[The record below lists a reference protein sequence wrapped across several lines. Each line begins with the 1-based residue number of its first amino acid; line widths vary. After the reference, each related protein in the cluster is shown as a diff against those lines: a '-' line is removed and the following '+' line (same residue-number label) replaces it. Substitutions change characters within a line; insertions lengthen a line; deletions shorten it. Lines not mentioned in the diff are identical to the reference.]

1 MRPPARA
8 LRGRRAAATSRPRRG
23 KEDQQK
29 GRRDAHGDGAAS
41 KPPPPPPSNPLTSSS
56 SLSNNKQ
63 SLMPLEDVQ
72 SFLETRFDM
81 INWFMR
87 QGYPEAA
94 WAPAPQPS
102 LASAAAL
109 PAAAALPSSASAA
122 SAQQPAADAPQTHP
136 TRRRDALL
144 LLDFDRT
151 IVDYDAGERLVGELA
166 PELAPQLAAL
176 QMPADFVPLTND
188 VLAEMARRG
197 VTRERL
203 LEELKLMGSEVP
215 EGAARMLRWA
225 AERKAAARQRA
236 RQQRREREGAGAAA
250 AAAAPLPPT
259 GSMDV
264 IVLSDCNAIFIAAV
278 LMGAQLAGF
287 VDDVV
292 TNPSAFEQAGGGLS
306 PPGSPGA
313 SAGGASDSGS
323 AASGSVCER
332 LVVRP
337 RHPPDAP
344 PHNCPRCPTNLCKG
358 AELRAL
364 RRRTRYGRVVFAGD
378 GANDLCA
385 ALALERGDV
394 VLPRRGHALAALLEQ
409 AQAKGELKASLVE
422 WDTHD
427 ELAALVERAVGEG
440 EVVVAE

>member
-1 MRPPARA
+1 
-8 LRGRRAAATSRPRRG
+8 
-23 KEDQQK
+23 
-29 GRRDAHGDGAAS
+29 
-41 KPPPPPPSNPLTSSS
+41 
-56 SLSNNKQ
+56 
-63 SLMPLEDVQ
+63 
-72 SFLETRFDM
+72 M

-94 WAPAPQPS
+94 WTPRPP
-102 LASAAAL
+102 AAAL
-109 PAAAALPSSASAA
+109 PPSSAAAAAAPSAA
-122 SAQQPAADAPQTHP
+122 ATTTDPAQQQPPSHP
-136 TRRRDALL
+136 PPSRRRDALL

-203 LEELKLMGSEVP
+203 LEELKAMGGEVP
-215 EGAARMLRWA
+215 AGAARMLRWA
-225 AERKAAARQRA
+225 AERKAAARQKA
-236 RQQRREREGAGAAA
+236 RQLRQQQQQQQRGGSGGGDAAA
-250 AAAAPLPPT
+250 VAAAPPTT

-292 TNPSAFEQAGGGLS
+292 TNPSSFEQQQAAGGGS
-306 PPGSPGA
+306 VASEAPGSPG
-313 SAGGASDSGS
+313 GSDSGS
-323 AASGSVCER
+323 AGGAGPPRER

-337 RHPPDAP
+337 RHSPTLP
-344 PHNCPRCPTNLCKG
+344 PHGCPRCPTNLCKG

-378 GANDLCA
+378 GANDLCC
-385 ALALERGDV
+385 ALALESGDV
-394 VLPRRGHALAALLEQ
+394 VLPRRGHALAALLE
-409 AQAKGELKASLVE
+409 AEKRKGELRASVVE
-422 WDTHD
+422 WETHD
-427 ELAALVERAVGEG
+427 ELAVLVERAVA
-440 EVVVAE
+440 AEEQQQEAAP